1 MNAALVACLLPAA
14 AFAAA
19 MLPPRVNSAMP
30 PGAQRGTEI
39 DLVVRGE
46 RLAAPFSLLTVQ
58 PGVELVGQV
67 PGKTA
72 QECTLKVR
80 VAADA
85 PLGAHALR
93 LSAQGGL
100 SNVFHLFVGAQLE
113 VPEVRKGAESQ
124 RVPLPCAV
132 SAELKDEEIDRY
144 TVQLGK
150 GARCVVEVEA
160 MRLLRGPV
168 DLALQVL
175 GPGGVELGS
184 CDDTPL
190 GHKDPL
196 VAFFAPV
203 AGAYEIRVAQAYPDR
218 QNVGAYRL
226 HLGDLPRPTACVP
239 AGVAEGKPTELLLL
253 GDGHAATTEVVL
265 RDDGSGYAPVFV
277 ADARGA
283 SPTPLWVRVGGP
295 GEVAVARSE
304 DPNVVPPL
312 PYPASTTGVV
322 DGRDG
327 VRFRFAAKKGEVL
340 EFRALTLGLR
350 SPLDPVLGVRDEAGK
365 LLAGDDDAGAPGADA
380 FVKVTAPKDGELFV
394 TVRDLLRRHS
404 GAHLFRLEAGLRDKL
419 TRSRMVVVRGQDPSV
434 SVPVGGSQGGVLQ
447 LDDVDVDAGPS
458 LVLNGLP
465 PGVTATFGPVVKGQ
479 NLVPFVLSAAADAPR
494 SVAACDLAFACQKE
508 PLSRDAGYVQT
519 LPLVVVRN
527 DQPILTATQTK
538 LPIAVGGPVPFS
550 LAIEPPS
557 VPLVRGAPL
566 AVPVR
571 VLRAEGFAGE
581 VRVKAL
587 WTPNGVTAGE
597 VVVPKDQDRAQLPLD
612 ASANAPLGPFALAV
626 RASAQQGDES
636 WEVCSLFAQVVVEEP
651 WLAAKVDALRCKQGE
666 PASWAIEL
674 TSRTDKAN
682 VPVQARLLSLP
693 RGVEAEPVMLDPGA
707 KAATFALKLAA
718 DAAAGRHKNVVVELR
733 VLSAGGEVV
742 HRTGAGELRI
752 DEPKKKPKAAAA
764 EASANGGAK

>member
-1 MNAALVACLLPAA
+1 MNLVLAALGASVVTL
-14 AFAAA
+14 AAA

-113 VPEVRKGAESQ
+113 LPEVRKGGESQ
-124 RVPLPCAV
+124 RVPVPSTI
-132 SAELKDEEIDRY
+132 SAELQDEEIDRY
-144 TVQLGK
+144 TVQLGA
-150 GARCVVEVEA
+150 GANCVVEVEA

-168 DLALQVL
+168 DLALQVV
-175 GPGGVELGS
+175 GPGGVELGR
-184 CDDTPL
+184 CDDTAL

-196 VAFFAPV
+196 LSFRAPV
-203 AGAYEIRVAQAYPDR
+203 AGAYEIRVAQAFPDR

-239 AGVAEGKPTELLLL
+239 TGVEPGVRTALLLL
-253 GDGHAATTEVVL
+253 GDGALATTEVEL

-283 SPTPLWVRVGGP
+283 TPTPLWVRVGGP
-295 GEVAVARSE
+295 REVAVARSA
-304 DPNVVPPL
+304 DPSDVPLL

-322 DGRDG
+322 DSKDG
-327 VRFRFAAKKGEVL
+327 IRFRVAAKKGENF
-340 EFRALTLGLR
+340 EFRVLTLGLR
-350 SPLDPVLGVRDEAGK
+350 SPLDPVIGVRDAKGT
-365 LLAGDDDAGAPGADA
+365 LLAGDDDSGAPGADA
-380 FVKVTAPKDGELFV
+380 FVKVAAKADGELFV

-404 GAHLFRLEAGLRDKL
+404 PAHLFRLEAGVREKSAR
-419 TRSRMVVVRGQDPSV
+419 TRMVVVRGQDPSV

-447 LDDVDVDAGPS
+447 LDDVDFDAGPA
-458 LVLNGLP
+458 LAMNGLP
-465 PGVTATFGPVVKGQ
+465 AGVTATFGPVVKGQ

-508 PLSRDAGYVQT
+508 PLVRDAGYLQT

-538 LPIAVGGPVPFS
+538 LPISVCGAVPFAM
-550 LAIEPPS
+550 AIEAPS
-557 VPLVRGAPL
+557 VPIVRGAPL
-566 AVPVR
+566 AVAVR
-571 VLRAEGFAGE
+571 VMRAEGFAGE
-581 VRVKAL
+581 VRLKAL

-597 VVVPKDQDRAQLPLD
+597 VVVPKDKDRALLPLD
-612 ASANAPLGPFALAV
+612 ASANAPLGPFSLAV
-626 RASAQQGDES
+626 RGAAQQGNDS
-636 WEVCSLFAQVVVEEP
+636 WEACSLFAPVVVEEP
-651 WLAAKVDALRCKQGE
+651 WVSAKVEALRTKQGSGLE
-666 PASWAIEL
+666 WPFELASRVE
-674 TSRTDKAN
+674 KAN

-693 RGVEAEPVMLDPGA
+693 RGVEAEPVTLDGA
-707 KAATFALKLAA
+707 TNAGRFQLKVAS
-718 DAAAGRHKNVVVELR
+718 DAAVGRHKNAVVELR

-742 HRTGAGELRI
+742 HRVGAGELRI
-752 DEPKKKPKAAAA
+752 DEPKKKPVAADAAAK
-764 EASANGGAK
+764 GGAK